1 MLSRFLRVFYVRWQA
16 QFICGLQGTTM
27 SKHDLNIIGI
37 IPARMASSRFPGKP
51 LHPICGVPMVGHV
64 YFRSKMSSSMSEV
77 YVATCDQEIV
87 DYVHS
92 IGGKAI
98 MTADT
103 HQRASDRTAEA
114 LTHIEAMT
122 GKRADIVVMIQGD
135 EPMLR
140 PGMIDEAIVPMLND
154 DSILVVNLM
163 APLKDGEEH
172 DDINEVKVVVDQQ
185 SNALYFSREAIPSRR
200 KGGEGVT
207 KLKQVCVIPFRR
219 DFLLKFNDLTPT
231 PLEIA
236 ESVDMNR
243 VLEHGYKVHMVYT
256 KYDVYSVDTE
266 SDRQRVEALMLN
278 DGLLIQYRA
287 R

>member
-1 MLSRFLRVFYVRWQA
+1 MEA
-16 QFICGLQGTTM
+16 
-27 SKHDLNIIGI
+27 LNIIGI

-51 LHPICGVPMVGHV
+51 LRTICGVPMVGHV
-64 YFRSKMSSSMSEV
+64 YFRSKMSARMSEV
-77 YVATCDQEIV
+77 YVATCDQEIM

-103 HQRASDRTAEA
+103 HERASDRTAEA

-140 PGMIDEAIVPMLND
+140 PGMIDEAIAPMLD
-154 DSILVVNLM
+154 DEGVLVVNLM
-163 APLKDGEEH
+163 SALKNGEEH

-200 KGGEGVT
+200 KGGEDVT
-207 KLKQVCVIPFRR
+207 KLKQVCVIPFQR
-219 DFLLKFNDLTPT
+219 DFLLKFNELTPT

-243 VLEHGYKVHMVYT
+243 VLEHGYKVRMVYT
-256 KYDVYSVDTE
+256 QYDVYSVDTE
-266 SDRQRVEALMLN
+266 QDRQHVESLMMN
-278 DGLLIQYRA
+278 DTLLAEYA
-287 R
+287 K